1 MSAPTEAAVWAALAD
16 FQDPETGRDARQ
28 QGQLRDVVVEADRV
42 GVTLALTTHS
52 SPLKDDVRREVE
64 ELLRSKFPGVPNV
77 DVKLAV
83 HDRPPQPLGEI
94 GLTAKTV
101 IAVGSGKGG
110 VGKST
115 IAASLAYGLL
125 RSGAKVGLMDA
136 DIYGPSVP
144 QLLGLPTGEQPGI
157 VMKGERRCIVPKL
170 LEGMPVMSM
179 GFLVP
184 PGEAVVWRGPM
195 LHGAINQM
203 LRDTDWG
210 PLDYLII
217 DMPPGTGDIA
227 LSLSQILPLTG
238 AVIVCTP
245 QDVALLD
252 AVKAIAMFRKVNIPI
267 LGMVENMSY
276 FLCPDNGKRYDI
288 FGTGGAKKKA
298 AELDVPF
305 LGEVPINIQVRV
317 NGDEGKI
324 AGNYA
329 NVDAA
334 PFFETIVRSVVKRIS
349 QSNRQ
354 AKPLPSLSVLK

>member
-1 MSAPTEAAVWAALAD
+1 MTAPTEADVWAALAD
-16 FQDPETGRDARQ
+16 FQDPETGRNAKQ
-28 QGQLRDVVVEADRV
+28 QGQLRDVVATADRV

-52 SPLKDDVRREVE
+52 APLKDDVRREAE
-64 ELLRSKFPGVPNV
+64 DLLRAKFPGVKQV
-77 DVKLAV
+77 EVKLAV
-83 HDRPPQPLGEI
+83 HDRPPTPLGEM
-94 GLTAKTV
+94 GLNAKTV

-115 IAASLAYGLL
+115 MAASIAYGLL

-136 DIYGPSVP
+136 DVYGPSVP
-144 QLLGLPTGEQPGI
+144 HLLGLSGRPEINDQKKIIPA
-157 VMKGERRCIVPKL
+157 KL
-170 LEGMPVMSM
+170 DGMTVMSM
-179 GFLVP
+179 GFMVP
-184 PGEAVVWRGPM
+184 PGEAIVWRGPM

-252 AVKAIAMFRKVNIPI
+252 AVKAIAMFRKVSIPI
-267 LGMVENMSY
+267 LGMIENMSY

-298 AELDVPF
+298 AELEVPF
-305 LGEVPINIQVRV
+305 LGEVPINIQIRV
-317 NGDEGKI
+317 NGDEGKL
-324 AGNYA
+324 AANYT

-334 PFFETIVRSVVKRIS
+334 PYFEQIVRVLCKRLS
-349 QSNRQ
+349 QSARV
-354 AKPLPSLSVLK
+354 AKPLPTLSVLK

>member
-1 MSAPTEAAVWAALAD
+1 MPAPSENDVWAALAG
-16 FQDPETGRDARQ
+16 FQDPETGRDAKQ
-28 QGQLRDVVVEADRV
+28 QGQLRDVVVGPDRI

-52 SPLKDDVRREVE
+52 APLKDDTRREVE
-64 ELLRSKFPGVPNV
+64 GLLRNKFPGVPNV
-77 DVKLAV
+77 EVKLAV
-83 HDRPPQPLGEI
+83 HDRPAQPLGEI
-94 GLTAKTV
+94 GLMAKSV

-115 IAASLAYGLL
+115 IAASLAYGLH

-136 DIYGPSVP
+136 DVYGPSVP
-144 QLLGLPTGEQPGI
+144 HLLGLSGRPEI
-157 VMKGERRCIVPKL
+157 NERKKINPAVL
-170 LEGMPVMSM
+170 DGMRVMSM

-195 LHGAINQM
+195 LHGAIHQM

-238 AVIVCTP
+238 SVIVCTP

-288 FGTGGAKKKA
+288 FGTGGAKRKA

-305 LGEVPINIQVRV
+305 LGEVPINIQVRI

-334 PFFETIVRSVVKRIS
+334 PYFEEIVRAVVKRLS
-349 QSNRQ
+349 QAARV